1 MHTRKESY
9 QMDNIVDNNNNN
21 NNNVRTSSDNSS
33 IYNFDSNYQTNF
45 TSLTPTQKKKKIFP
59 ISFIE
64 ESILA
69 KFPDSNEV
77 C

>member
-1 MHTRKESY
+1 
-9 QMDNIVDNNNNN
+9 MDNIVDNNN

-45 TSLTPTQKKKKIFP
+45 TSLTPTQKKKKKKIFP